1 MLRPAREEDLP
12 RIVEI
17 YNSTIPSRQATA
29 DLEPVTVEQ
38 RLGWFRAHHAHRP
51 ILVSENAD
59 TITAWLSFE
68 DFYGRAAYAGTSE
81 LSLYVAPESRR
92 RGLGRQLLGAALEM
106 APDLGIHAVVAYVFA
121 HNTPSLRLL
130 DEAGFGRWGCLERV
144 ARMDGRD
151 YDLLI
156 LGKHMDG
163 NAAVDRA
170 RLTP

>member
-1 MLRPAREEDLP
+1 MELRPAREADLP

-17 YNSTIPSRQATA
+17 YNTTIPSRQATA

-38 RLGWFRAHHAHRP
+38 RLDWFRAHHARRP
-51 ILVSENAD
+51 VLVSEDGD
-59 TITAWLSFE
+59 TIAGWLSFE

-92 RGLGRQLLGAALEM
+92 QGLGRRLLDAALEM
-106 APDLGIHAVVAYVFA
+106 APDLGIRAVVAYVFA

-130 DEAGFGRWGCLERV
+130 DAASFGQWGRLERV
-144 ARMDGRD
+144 AQMDGKE

-156 LGKHMDG
+156 LGK
-163 NAAVDRA
+163 
-170 RLTP
+170 RLDPAPPDE